1 VRDQRGLAV
10 AALLAASAL
19 CVATVEFRIHH
30 TGDPYFRSL
39 VWNLVLAWVPLLL
52 AFGAYEAA
60 RRRQPAAAVV
70 LAVLWLL
77 FFPNAP
83 YLLSDFVHLG
93 EAPSTPLWY
102 DALMLSSF
110 AWTGLMLGFASLYL
124 MHLIWRRVVAPSVA
138 WLGVVCALGL
148 ASFGVYIGR
157 FIRFNSWDAL
167 LRPRYVADVIR
178 SQVDNPFDHPR
189 MLAALAVLTGF
200 LLVAYLVL
208 YSFAGLRLEL
218 ERD

>member
-1 VRDQRGLAV
+1 VRDRRILTVLSLVV
-10 AALLAASAL
+10 ASVL
-19 CVATVEFRIHH
+19 CVALVELRIER
-30 TGDPYFRSL
+30 TGSEFYRFL
-39 VWNLVLAWVPLLL
+39 IWNLILAWVPFAL
-52 AFGAYEAA
+52 ALATYDRA
-60 RRRQPAAAVV
+60 RRRIDAVTV
-70 LAVLWLL
+70 ALAVLWLL